1 MMTQGWADAVVSHP
15 HSVVELTRLIAEP
28 PAETSAPSSP
38 EGRPT
43 PGADSQPRSDPG
55 RTAVATAPPTA
66 PRHSPPL
73 DDAVV
78 SRMRS
83 ISEEERG
90 RRLIQAAKLGM
101 EEELQVLLAAGAN
114 VRVRDENW
122 SGWTA
127 LHWAAQWGHVEAVR
141 RLVQGG
147 AELDARDNCQ
157 STPMHLAAFSGHAT
171 VVKMLAASSADPN
184 ARNQWG
190 ATPLHCAAYCG
201 YADVAAALLE
211 VGANRVAR
219 EIMGWTALDL
229 ARLNKHEHLEKML
242 I

>member
-15 HSVVELTRLIAEP
+15 QSVVELTRLIAEP
-28 PAETSAPSSP
+28 PADTSAPPSP
-38 EGRPT
+38 EGRP
-43 PGADSQPRSDPG
+43 DSQPRSDPS
-55 RTAVATAPPTA
+55 RTAVTTAPPAA
-66 PRHSPPL
+66 PRHSPPP

-157 STPMHLAAFSGHAT
+157 STPMHLAAFSGHTT

-211 VGANRVAR
+211 VGANREVR
-219 EIMGWTALDL
+219 ENMGRTALDL
-229 ARLNKHEHLEKML
+229 VRLNKHEHLEKML
-242 I
+242 T